1 MNWSGLPDDVFQ
13 LARHLIKKCSS
24 SRLNQNR
31 PLYSISVNGWKL
43 VLLPPV
49 LPTGESGGG
58 NPNLIILWVWIC
70 SDCTGLREASRYYI
84 NVVFFYYNFIDL
96 TERTRCLQ
104 I

>member
-31 PLYSISVNGWKL
+31 PLYSVSVNGWKL

-49 LPTGESGGG
+49 L
-58 NPNLIILWVWIC
+58 NPPKLQDADQTAKLQ
-70 SDCTGLREASRYYI
+70 LASRAK
-84 NVVFFYYNFIDL
+84 NG
-96 TERTRCLQ
+96 
-104 I
+104 

>member
-49 LPTGESGGG
+49 L
-58 NPNLIILWVWIC
+58 NPPKLQETDQGAKLPL
-70 SDCTGLREASRYYI
+70 DSRAK
-84 NVVFFYYNFIDL
+84 NG
-96 TERTRCLQ
+96 
-104 I
+104 

>member
-49 LPTGESGGG
+49 LLTGESEISTS
-58 NPNLIILWVWIC
+58 NPTKTNLI
-70 SDCTGLREASRYYI
+70 GG
-84 NVVFFYYNFIDL
+84 
-96 TERTRCLQ
+96 
-104 I
+104 

>member
-49 LPTGESGGG
+49 LPTGESEISTS
-58 NPNLIILWVWIC
+58 NPTKTNLI
-70 SDCTGLREASRYYI
+70 GG
-84 NVVFFYYNFIDL
+84 
-96 TERTRCLQ
+96 
-104 I
+104 

>member
-31 PLYSISVNGWKL
+31 PLYSVSVNGWKL

-49 LPTGESGGG
+49 LRPKLSEADQRTKLSFDSNPPKTKLIGE
-58 NPNLIILWVWIC
+58 
-70 SDCTGLREASRYYI
+70 
-84 NVVFFYYNFIDL
+84 
-96 TERTRCLQ
+96 
-104 I
+104 

>member
-31 PLYSISVNGWKL
+31 PLYSVSVNGWKL

-49 LPTGESGGG
+49 LPAKLQEADQTAR
-58 NPNLIILWVWIC
+58 
-70 SDCTGLREASRYYI
+70 LRFDSRAK
-84 NVVFFYYNFIDL
+84 NG
-96 TERTRCLQ
+96 
-104 I
+104 

>member
-43 VLLPPV
+43 ILLPPV
-49 LPTGESGGG
+49 LPAKLQDAGRPEKNSAKLQTHFILFRDGARKLNS
-58 NPNLIILWVWIC
+58 IIF
-70 SDCTGLREASRYYI
+70 SSPK
-84 NVVFFYYNFIDL
+84 
-96 TERTRCLQ
+96 
-104 I
+104 